1 MIAQPHSDPD
11 FAFPPARA
19 HWFFRYKLYHIPFWI
34 VYHYIW
40 WVVALGNPVK
50 VVEALFTTSVI
61 KFLFYVIWQ
70 ALAVYFNLY
79 FLVPR
84 FLEKGKYVR
93 YLAFL
98 LLTILATAAMIVPGY
113 YMGAWAA
120 GKTLEEFFGPG
131 NYEFFHMMLGGP
143 LSSTV
148 AATTFA
154 MSIKLAKNWLQTQR
168 RQQILE
174 KEKLETELNFLKYQF
189 NPHFLFNSINSIFFL
204 IHKNPDMASASLA
217 KFSDLLR
224 HQLYECNDH
233 QIPLV
238 KEIAYLENFIE
249 LEKLR
254 QSDNLEV
261 VFKVK
266 EHSGE
271 QHGIAPFVLMTF
283 MENAFKHVSRYH
295 DRPNWIRGDLRLDNA
310 NLTFNLSNSI
320 SEEQNAEVVNYGGI
334 GLKNVRRRLDLIYPG
349 KYRLD
354 TRRDTDRFVVHFEA
368 ELEKSETADISQM
381 SLNQVE

>member
-1 MIAQPHSDPD
+1 MTAQLHSDPD
-11 FAFPPARA
+11 FAASPARA

-50 VVEALFTTSVI
+50 VVEALFTASVI

-79 FLVPR
+79 FLIPR
-84 FLEKGKYVR
+84 FLEKGKYVQF
-93 YLAFL
+93 LMLL

-113 YMGAWAA
+113 YIGAWAA

-168 RQQILE
+168 RQQMLE

-217 KFSDLLR
+217 KFSELLR

-233 QIPLV
+233 QIPLG

-254 QSDNLEV
+254 QNDNLEV
-261 VFKVK
+261 VFDVQ
-266 EHSGE
+266 E
-271 QHGIAPFVLMTF
+271 QRDGQPGIAPFVLMTF
-283 MENAFKHVSRYH
+283 MENAFKHVSRGH
-295 DRPNWIRGDLRLDNA
+295 DEPNWIRGNLQLDNT

-320 SEEQNAEVVNYGGI
+320 SKEPNTEVVNYGGI
-334 GLKNVRRRLDLIYPG
+334 GLKNVRRRLDLVYPG
-349 KYRLD
+349 KYQLNI
-354 TRRDTDRFVVHFEA
+354 RRDTDRFVVHFEV
-368 ELEKSETADISQM
+368 ELEMLEMAETAQM
-381 SLNQVE
+381 SLNQIG

>member
-1 MIAQPHSDPD
+1 MTAQLHSDPD
-11 FAFPPARA
+11 FAASPARA

-50 VVEALFTTSVI
+50 VVEALFTASVI

-79 FLVPR
+79 FLIPR
-84 FLEKGKYVR
+84 FLEKGKYVQF
-93 YLAFL
+93 LMLL

-113 YMGAWAA
+113 YIGAWAA
-120 GKTLEEFFGPG
+120 GKTLEEFFGLG

-168 RQQILE
+168 RQQMLE

-217 KFSDLLR
+217 KFSELLR

-233 QIPLV
+233 QIPLG

-254 QSDNLEV
+254 QNDNLEV
-261 VFKVK
+261 VFDVQ
-266 EHSGE
+266 E
-271 QHGIAPFVLMTF
+271 QRDGQPGIAPFVLMTF
-283 MENAFKHVSRYH
+283 MENAFKHVSREH
-295 DRPNWIRGDLRLDNA
+295 DEPNWIRGNLQLDNT

-320 SEEQNAEVVNYGGI
+320 SEEPNTEVVNYGGI

-349 KYRLD
+349 KYQLNI
-354 TRRDTDRFVVHFEA
+354 RRDTDRFVVHFEV
-368 ELEKSETADISQM
+368 ELEMLEMAETAQM
-381 SLNQVE
+381 SLNQIG